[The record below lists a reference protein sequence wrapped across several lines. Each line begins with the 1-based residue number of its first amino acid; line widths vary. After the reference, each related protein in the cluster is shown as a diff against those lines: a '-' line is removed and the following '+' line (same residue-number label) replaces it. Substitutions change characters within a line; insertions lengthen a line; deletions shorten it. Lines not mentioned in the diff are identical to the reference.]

1 MATFLLCQIDEQM
14 SDKEDKKLC
23 GGMISLCDH
32 KILGRP
38 WHSPTLPFLKAT
50 SEYFDHFSELKIP
63 REIVSEQ
70 ALRYFK
76 TFLSTFLFP
85 DVLTADSYGVGDGL

>member
-50 SEYFDHFSELKIP
+50 SEYFEHFSELKIP
-63 REIVSEQ
+63 REIVFEQ